1 MLIKALCEY
10 ADFLD
15 ASGEDRLPEGWGSYE
30 ISHMIMITPD
40 GELSNILDIREDV
53 VEKNKKGKEK
63 IIKKKVKRYL
73 PERHNKTTSF
83 SEIIEHRGK
92 YIFGLQFDN
101 KILIEKDK
109 KGEPY
114 SKFHDVFV
122 KRNLEYFEDIDS
134 VIVNAYKMFITK
146 WNPENEKNNPLL
158 LDLKADLNT
167 GSFCFALSG
176 HPEICL
182 EEDELFK
189 EKYAKYVTAEK
200 SQKETDESKDMM
212 QCSITG
218 EMSLTARIHDKI
230 EFPGGRGTG
239 CFLVSMNEKAY
250 ESYGKTQSYNSGISE
265 VAMKRYTSTLN
276 KLLADKRH
284 RIILGKLVLV
294 FFAMKNDDT
303 PECDEFAWLLGKTA
317 EQQAASAESGI
328 KDVLK
333 ISIGGTVG
341 DAKSV
346 IKKSCDENVTFYIAG
361 LTVQNQN
368 DPRICQRFIYRSKFG
383 EIVSNLKMHQADM
396 CICDN
401 SRPVYFSGIE
411 KQLISPKSTD
421 TAVSPPLMTSIVMAA
436 LNGGKYPVGLL
447 DTVIRRVRTDSDEEG
462 KNYIKFNDT
471 RVGII
476 KACLNR
482 KYGRE
487 EITMALN
494 EENRDP
500 AYLCGRLFAV
510 LEKIQQEAAG
520 TELNRTI
527 TDAYFSSA
535 AGRPSAIMPKLIQL
549 SANHRR
555 KLSEGRSIY
564 FEKLTGEI
572 ISRLESEFPKTLDLD
587 GQGRF
592 IVGYYQQKKALFTP
606 KTNNGKEG

>member
-15 ASGEDRLPEGWGSYE
+15 ASGEDRLPEGWGYQDVSFR
-30 ISHMIMITPD
+30 IILNSD
-40 GELSNILDIREDV
+40 GEMCDIIDIRDEITVSD
-53 VEKNKKGKEK
+53 KKGKVKTNRVPVK
-63 IIKKKVKRYL
+63 IVL
-73 PERHNKTTSF
+73 PERTQKTAIDSNF
-83 SEIIEHRGK
+83 IEHRPL
-92 YIFGLQFDN
+92 YIFGLELVKDGLEVSSKAAKSHEAFVSHELEFFEGLDSPVCLAYKHFLEKWQPQN
-101 KILIEKDK
+101 ETLNELICGLGKEYKNSYFAF
-109 KGEPY
+109 GLAGGGA
-114 SKFHDVFV
+114 
-122 KRNLEYFEDIDS
+122 NLEDDEGFRERFSAKISADS
-134 VIVNAYKMFITK
+134 
-146 WNPENEKNNPLL
+146 
-158 LDLKADLNT
+158 DSKADEAST
-167 GSFCFALSG
+167 VA
-176 HPEICL
+176 
-182 EEDELFK
+182 
-189 EKYAKYVTAEK
+189 
-200 SQKETDESKDMM
+200 

-218 EMSLTARIHDKI
+218 EFSAAARIHDKI
-230 EFPGGRGTG
+230 KFPGGLSSG
-239 CFLVSMNEKAY
+239 CVLVGMKEPSF

-265 VAMKRYTSTLN
+265 TAMKKYTSALN
-276 KLLADKRH
+276 GLLSDKRH
-284 RIILGKLVLV
+284 RIILGDLVLV
-294 FFAMKNDDT
+294 FFAMKSDDSA
-303 PECDEFAWLLGKTA
+303 ECNVFAWMLGETA
-317 EQQAASAESGI
+317 GQQASQTDSGI
-328 KDVLK
+328 YSVLK
-333 ISIGGTVG
+333 NASGGTVG
-341 DAKSV
+341 DAETIIQNS
-346 IKKSCDENVTFYIAG
+346 IDNNVVFYVAG
-361 LTVQNQN
+361 LTANSS
-368 DPRICQRFIYRSKFG
+368 RICQKFIYRGKFG

-396 CICDN
+396 CICGN
-401 SRPVYFSGIE
+401 KRPVYFSGIE

-436 LNGGKYPVGLL
+436 LNGGKYPVELL
-447 DTVIRRVRTDSDEEG
+447 DTVIRRVRTDNDEEG